1 MPHVS
6 RDHVI
11 VSNTVKITFI
21 LDTESTYK
29 THSIVNNVGKA
40 LVIKKVLMRRSK
52 KIYEINKTDILG
64 TYIDVY
70 LSEKEPVEKFQDIQ
84 SANCL
89 KAEISEKRQM
99 IQQ

>member
-1 MPHVS
+1 
-6 RDHVI
+6 
-11 VSNTVKITFI
+11 
-21 LDTESTYK
+21 
-29 THSIVNNVGKA
+29 
-40 LVIKKVLMRRSK
+40 MRRSK
-52 KIYEINKTDILG
+52 KIYEINKTDIFG

-99 IQQ
+99 IHQ